1 MNRWKKTALCIF
13 IGLCATLVMVVGA
26 LRVWGSRDTVIQNPI
41 VERLIP
47 LYRSLRKIPDIFF
60 IPYGLFTK
68 SDLKTFHLSIDP
80 KDIEKMNSILSKSP
94 FGVASLTDDRKVWVS
109 ASFTY
114 GDYTDKVKVR
124 YRGNG
129 TSHWSSYKKSYLIKF
144 PKDHM
149 FCGMRVL
156 SFIIPSDRLYFGEP
170 LNHYRARKL
179 GLLVPEDHFV
189 TLNVN
194 GIRNGVY
201 FVVEHWSQEWLEKN
215 PVSPNSVIVGV
226 DSENVSTTGSV
237 SAYSE
242 EGYFSWKSW
251 NNPDSSMDFMKAI
264 IEIVRHAD
272 DETFKRL
279 VPNIVNLE
287 DYFSRDIMSILAGSY
302 HNSSASV
309 GLASNLILLFD
320 AVEGRLKP
328 LPYNTALHNGGSNFN
343 MTNTR
348 NELRERILSIPEFKA
363 RRDEKVREYVASDR
377 EDDMAFISQWADSIQ
392 KEFISDNAKLMNNF
406 QFLKEVRDLR
416 AMAEKNYD
424 FIESWLEEEV
434 SSVDVSVRDLDLPGS
449 FRYLT
454 DIIRTEDEFI
464 RRYPQFRKTT
474 DGLVL
479 STGIHAFYETII
491 VPQGTSLIIEPGAVI
506 KMGNRASFISYRPV
520 IAQGEEGNP
529 IRVQPLYDS
538 TPWGVFAVI
547 NTESRPS
554 VFAFVAMR
562 YGSEDLINGIPI
574 SGMLAM
580 HNANGE
586 IRDSVITDAQGD
598 DGVNIKIGSVLVSNN
613 RFEGNYSDGIDM
625 DFVNPE
631 TVIVN
636 NLFMDN
642 KGDGVDLSWSDIAV
656 RDNVIIRSSDKGVSV
671 GERSNPELT
680 NNIIVD
686 CTIGIAVKDLSH
698 ASIIGNT
705 LVSNRTA
712 LSAYRK
718 KPIFGGGTAEL
729 ADNVLWNNGEEVY
742 LDEYSKF
749 EIASM
754 LNEKPHIRSEIGTPS
769 VRALQEYP
777 DLFVF

>member
-13 IGLCATLVMVVGA
+13 IGLCATSVMVVGT
-26 LRVWGSRDTVIQNPI
+26 LRVWENRYAVIQNPM
-41 VERLIP
+41 VQRLIP
-47 LYRSLRKIPDIFF
+47 LYHSLRKVPDIFF
-60 IPYGLFTK
+60 IPYGLFAK
-68 SDLKTFHLSIDP
+68 SDLETYRLSIDP
-80 KDIEKMNSILSKSP
+80 KDIGKMNSVLPENP
-94 FGVASLTDDRKVWVS
+94 FGSDTLTDDRKIWVS
-109 ASFTY
+109 ASFTF
-114 GDYTDKVKVR
+114 GDYTDNVKVR
-124 YRGNG
+124 YRGNLAA
-129 TSHWSSYKKSYLIKF
+129 HWNSYKKSYLIKF
-144 PKDHM
+144 PKDHL
-149 FCGMRVL
+149 FQGMREL
-156 SFIIPSDRLYFGEP
+156 ALIIPSDRFYFAEP
-170 LNHYRARKL
+170 LSYYRGRKL
-179 GLLVPEDHFV
+179 GLLVPEDYHV
-189 TLNVN
+189 KLNVN
-194 GIRNGVY
+194 GIEKGVY
-201 FVVEHWSQEWLEKN
+201 FAMEHWSQEWLEKN
-215 PVSPNSVIVGV
+215 PISSNSIISGI
-226 DSENVSTTGSV
+226 EAGNATSTELPV

-242 EGYFSWKSW
+242 EGFSSWSSW
-251 NNPDSSMDFMKAI
+251 NNPESSMDFMKAV

-272 DETFKRL
+272 DETFKL
-279 VPNIVNLE
+279 LAPNIIDIE
-287 DYFSRDIMSILAGSY
+287 EYFSRDIISILAGSY
-302 HNSSASV
+302 HNTDASIHV
-309 GLASNLILLFD
+309 TNNLVTLFD
-320 AVEGRLKP
+320 AGDGRLKP
-328 LPYNTALHNGGSNFN
+328 LPYNTALEDAKASAKEV
-343 MTNTR
+343 R
-348 NELRERILSIPEFKA
+348 NELRDRILSIPEFKA
-363 RRDEKVREYVASDR
+363 RRDEKLLEYIASDR
-377 EDDMAFISQWADSIQ
+377 ADDMMFVSKWTDRMK
-392 KEFISDNAKLMNNF
+392 KEFILDNAKLLNNF
-406 QFLKEVRDLR
+406 QTIGQINDLR
-416 AMAEKNYD
+416 TIAEGNFD
-424 FIESWLEEEV
+424 FASDWLQESAHP
-434 SSVDVSVRDLDLPGS
+434 VDVSVRDLDLPGS

-698 ASIIGNT
+698 VSIIGNT